1 MNKIV
6 LAHFALFSANLI
18 YALNYIVAKDVMP
31 TFITPSSFVLMRVI
45 GGFVFFSTV
54 YIFLIRQKIEI
65 RDIYYLFFCSLFGVV
80 INMLLFFEGLSLTSP
95 ISASI
100 IMITTP
106 LLVYFISV
114 SISIERYS
122 ITKFLGVILGLIG
135 AVILISNGNSF
146 RISSLG
152 DFLVF
157 INAISYSI
165 YLIMVKKMMTKYHP
179 ITVLS
184 IIFFFGLIIILPI
197 NYDDLSSVNFTNLPL
212 SIVFKILFVVLFT
225 TCMAY
230 FLNIFALSKL
240 KSSIVAFYIYLQPLL
255 ATIISL
261 FWGKDVLSSIKII
274 AASLIFLGI
283 YFVVYKR

>member
-31 TFITPSSFVLMRVI
+31 TYITPSSFVLMRVI

-95 ISASI
+95 ISASV

-106 LLVYFISV
+106 LIVYLISLSISV
-114 SISIERYS
+114 ERYS
-122 ITKFLGVILGLIG
+122 ITKLLGVVLGLIG
-135 AVILISNGNSF
+135 AFILISNGNSF
-146 RISSLG
+146 QISSLG

-157 INAISYSI
+157 LNAISYSI
-165 YLIMVKKMMTKYHP
+165 YLIMVKKMMIKYHP
-179 ITVLS
+179 VTVLA

-197 NYDDLSSVNFTNLPL
+197 NYDDLSSVNFTNLPM
-212 SIVFKILFVVLFT
+212 SIVSKMLFVVLFT
-225 TCMAY
+225 TCIAY

-240 KSSIVAFYIYLQPLL
+240 KSSVVAFYIYLQPLL

-261 FWGKDVLSSIKII
+261 FWGKDILSSIKII
-274 AASLIFLGI
+274 AATFIFLGV
-283 YFVVYKR
+283 YFVVYKQ

>member
-1 MNKIV
+1 MNKTV

-45 GGFVFFSTV
+45 GAFVFFFTI
-54 YIFLIRQKIEI
+54 YIFCIRQKIEI
-65 RDIYYLFFCSLFGVV
+65 RDIYYLFFCALFGVV
-80 INMLLFFEGLSLTSP
+80 INMMFFFEGLSLTSP

-106 LLVYFISV
+106 LLVYLISV
-114 SISIERYS
+114 SISIESYS
-122 ITKFLGVILGLIG
+122 ITKFFGVILGLIG
-135 AVILISNGNSF
+135 AFILISNGKSF
-146 RISSLG
+146 HISNLG
-152 DFLVF
+152 DILVF
-157 INAISYSI
+157 LNAVSYSI
-165 YLIMVKKMMTKYHP
+165 YLIMVKKMMIKYHP
-179 ITVLS
+179 VTVLS

-197 NYDDLSSVNFTNLPL
+197 TYDDFSSVKFTNLPI
-212 SIVFKILFVVLFT
+212 SIVFKMLFVVLFT
-225 TCMAY
+225 TCIAY

-261 FWGKDVLSSIKII
+261 FFGKDFLSFIKII
-274 AASLIFLGI
+274 AAGFIFLGI
-283 YFVVYKR
+283 YFVAYKR

>member
-122 ITKFLGVILGLIG
+122 ITKFLGVILGLTG

>member
-106 LLVYFISV
+106 LLAYFISV

-135 AVILISNGNSF
+135 AVILIMLFKSE
-146 RISSLG
+146 
-152 DFLVF
+152 
-157 INAISYSI
+157 I
-165 YLIMVKKMMTKYHP
+165 YK
-179 ITVLS
+179 
-184 IIFFFGLIIILPI
+184 
-197 NYDDLSSVNFTNLPL
+197 
-212 SIVFKILFVVLFT
+212 
-225 TCMAY
+225 
-230 FLNIFALSKL
+230 
-240 KSSIVAFYIYLQPLL
+240 
-255 ATIISL
+255 
-261 FWGKDVLSSIKII
+261 W
-274 AASLIFLGI
+274 
-283 YFVVYKR
+283 

>member
-6 LAHFALFSANLI
+6 LAHFALFSDNLI

-122 ITKFLGVILGLIG
+122 ITKFLGVILGLTG

-146 RISSLG
+146 RITSLG

-157 INAISYSI
+157 LNAISYSI

-212 SIVFKILFVVLFT
+212 SIVFKILFVVVFT

>member
-31 TFITPSSFVLMRVI
+31 TFIIPSSFVLMRVV
-45 GGFVFFSTV
+45 GGFVFFSTL
-54 YIFLIRQKIEI
+54 YIFFIRQKVEI

-106 LLVYFISV
+106 LLVYLISV

-157 INAISYSI
+157 LNAISYSI
-165 YLIMVKKMMTKYHP
+165 YLIMVKKMMIKYHP
-179 ITVLS
+179 ITVLT

-197 NYDDLSSVNFTNLPL
+197 TYDDIISVNFTNLPL
-212 SIVFKILFVVLFT
+212 IIVFKILFVVLFT
-225 TCMAY
+225 TCIAY

-240 KSSIVAFYIYLQPLL
+240 KSSIVAFYIYLQPIL

-261 FWGKDVLSSIKII
+261 LWGKDVLSSIKII

-283 YFVVYKR
+283 YFVVFKR

>member
-6 LAHFALFSANLI
+6 LAHFALFGANLI

-45 GGFVFFSTV
+45 GGFIFFSTL
-54 YIFLIRQKIEI
+54 YTFLIRQKIEI

-114 SISIERYS
+114 SISIEKYS
-122 ITKFLGVILGLIG
+122 ITKFLGVILGLTG

-152 DFLVF
+152 DFYVF

-197 NYDDLSSVNFTNLPL
+197 TYDDLSSVNFTNLPL

-225 TCMAY
+225 TCIAY

-240 KSSIVAFYIYLQPLL
+240 KSSVVAFYIYLQPLL